1 MIGIVLIGHARIA
14 SEMKRAL
21 EFVVGEQALMEA
33 VDATED
39 MAPESLAVQLQQKI
53 QRCDIGRGVLVL
65 ADMFGGT
72 PCNVAM
78 GSLAPGRIEVVSGFN
93 LPLLIKAASMR
104 SEAASVSELA
114 NHVVRAGRQYIQVAP
129 NIMIPSADCSNGT
142 APEQPDG

>member
-1 MIGIVLIGHARIA
+1 MIGLVLIGHTRIA

-21 EFVVGEQALMEA
+21 EFVVGEQVLMEA

-39 MAPESLAVQLQQKI
+39 MTPESLAEKLHQKI
-53 QRCDIGRGVLVL
+53 RSCDIGKGVLVL

-78 GSLAPGRIEVVSGFN
+78 GALEPGRVEVVSGFN
-93 LPLLIKAASMR
+93 LPLLIKAVSMR
-104 SEAASVSELA
+104 TQVAGVSELA

-129 NIMIPSADCSNGT
+129 KISISGT
-142 APEQPDG
+142 DRDHAIAPECPDA